1 MQPKYIPA
9 VKISTMFA
17 ICNSTTG
24 IQSRNCLKTL
34 LATGRKHSVYVYT
47 QQSSSLWCLTAF
59 KIQEEVIT
67 VIKKRLEEKE
77 KYFIAN
83 NFKNY
88 F

>member
-67 VIKKRLEEKE
+67 VIKKKTGRKREVLHS
-77 KYFIAN
+77 
-83 NFKNY
+83 
-88 F
+88 